1 MEVQPNQKIS
11 SDICINKILKYWL
24 GVQQGQSYLRG
35 EGAPLA
41 LVAHP
46 SSDGIMTRIHY
57 GVEVLLHRPATH
69 SIFSYWVGQ
78 N

>member
-11 SDICINKILKYWL
+11 SDICIKKTLKYWL
-24 GVQQGQSYLRG
+24 GVQSYLRG

-46 SSDGIMTRIHY
+46 SSDGIMTKIHY
-57 GVEVLLHRPATH
+57 GVEVLLH
-69 SIFSYWVGQ
+69 
-78 N
+78 